1 MTEQSHDVSSS
12 MAKSN
17 GSLTDQVLGW
27 MHKEERDEPGRG
39 RGVIKERQCPSSE
52 PEVTREGRISR
63 ILGGEDGR
71 PMILISPCIGV
82 FLILNAKISTAVVC
96 VSLPFSFDS

>member
-39 RGVIKERQCPSSE
+39 RGVIKERQCPSSGGDAR
-52 PEVTREGRISR
+52 RE
-63 ILGGEDGR
+63 D
-71 PMILISPCIGV
+71 
-82 FLILNAKISTAVVC
+82 K
-96 VSLPFSFDS
+96 